1 MGTPAR
7 CASSLRGSTCVHEG
21 HRKQWSGDAVAA
33 VEALI
38 HAVDTLLRRAW
49 KPLCEGGCN
58 LSRAGGPAEARRDVS
73 SRAGKKRRWQNLGL
87 AARQTGAAL
96 SPLGASL
103 TMARGSRSERRY
115 GTQTSTGSD
124 W

>member
-49 KPLCEGGCN
+49 KPYAKGAAI

-87 AARQTGAAL
+87 AARQTGAIL
-96 SPLGASL
+96 SPLEASL
-103 TMARGSRSERRY
+103 TMARGSRSESGC
-115 GTQTSTGSD
+115 GTQRSTRSD
-124 W
+124 